1 VKNPEDLGWSHLS
14 KMQKVY
20 IITGLSGSGKTTAIQ
35 AFEDASFYCV
45 DNMPI
50 ELLPKFLDLPLKE
63 NPEIKGLAF
72 VMDMRSKNFISNW
85 TPGICSVEGLGISPH
100 IIFLE
105 ADVDTLLKRFSQTR
119 RQHPVSKEKSLL
131 DNIKLEKE
139 MMGPIRQTAHH
150 LINTTEFN
158 VHQLKTSILNL
169 IHDGDRSIS
178 LTKINI
184 VSFGFKYGIPNDA
197 DLVMD
202 MRFLANPYFIP
213 ELKNQDGESEAVRQ
227 YVLSNH
233 ETGRFLEKYIDLLDY
248 LIPLYKRENK
258 AYLTLAVGCT
268 GGRHR
273 SVAIARRLF
282 EHLNKK
288 GLHPGLIH
296 RDIDR
301 DVKET

>member
-1 VKNPEDLGWSHLS
+1 
-14 KMQKVY
+14 MQKVY

-63 NPEIKGLAF
+63 NRQIKGLAF
-72 VMDMRSKNFISNW
+72 VMDMRSENFISNY
-85 TPGICSVEGLGISPH
+85 TPGICSIEALGITVE

-105 ADVDTLLKRFSQTR
+105 ADVNVLLKRYSQTR
-119 RQHPVSKEKSLL
+119 RQHPVSTEKSLL
-131 DNIKLEKE
+131 DSIKVEKK
-139 MMGPIRQTAHH
+139 MMLPVKQTAHH
-150 LINTTEFN
+150 IINTTGYN
-158 VHQLKTSILNL
+158 VHQLKSLILNL
-169 IHDGDRSIS
+169 IHDKDKSFS

-202 MRFLANPYFIP
+202 MRFLSNPYFVP
-213 ELKNQDGESEAVRQ
+213 ELKHQDGESTAVKQ
-227 YVLSNH
+227 FVLSNN
-233 ETGRFLEKYIDLLDY
+233 ETRTFLEKYINLIDY
-248 LIPLYKRENK
+248 VIPLYKRENK
-258 AYLTLAVGCT
+258 AYLTFAIGCT

-273 SVAIARRLF
+273 SVVIARHIF
-282 EHLNKK
+282 EYLNKK
-288 GLHPGLIH
+288 GHNPGLIH

-301 DVKET
+301 DVKQT

>member
-1 VKNPEDLGWSHLS
+1 
-14 KMQKVY
+14 MQKVY
-20 IITGLSGSGKTTAIQ
+20 IITGLSGSGKTTTIQ

-72 VMDMRSKNFISNW
+72 VMDMRSKNFISNYA
-85 TPGICSVEGLGISPH
+85 PGICSLEDLGISPQ

-119 RQHPVSKEKSLL
+119 RQHPVSNEKSLL
-131 DNIKLEKE
+131 DSINREKE
-139 MMGPIRQTAHH
+139 VMLPIKKTAHH
-150 LINTTEFN
+150 IINTTHYN
-158 VHQLKTSILNL
+158 VHQLKSRILDL
-169 IHDGDRSIS
+169 IHDGNKSIS

-184 VSFGFKYGIPNDA
+184 ISFGFKYGIPNDA

-202 MRFLANPYFIP
+202 MRFIANPYFIP
-213 ELKNQDGESEAVRQ
+213 ELKNHDGESEAVKQ
-227 YVLSNH
+227 FVLSSN
-233 ETGRFLEKYIDLLDY
+233 ETALFLEKYLDLLDY
-248 LIPLYKRENK
+248 LIPFYKRENK
-258 AYLTLAVGCT
+258 AYLTIAIGCT

-273 SVAIARRLF
+273 SVAIARSIF

-288 GLHPGLIH
+288 GLSPGLIH

-301 DVKET
+301 DAKEI